1 MMADYV
7 QYKLT
12 GADALSAKFRELS
25 QGVRTQVAVPAAKDA
40 MEIVLK
46 DAQDRASR
54 VDDPETRNYLPKNI
68 AMVEQKTE
76 GADLGAAIVSVG
88 VRKTKTG
95 QRGGNTFYWWW
106 VELGT
111 ERSRAQPMLRPALAN
126 NREAVFKEFLSSAK
140 FQLLKLGAN

>member
-1 MMADYV
+1 MADTIS
-7 QYKLT
+7 YKLT

-25 QGVRTQVAVPAAKDA
+25 QSVRSQVAVPAAKDA

-68 AMVEQKTE
+68 AMVEQKTQ
-76 GADLGAAIVSVG
+76 GAELGAAIVSVG
-88 VRKTKTG
+88 VRKTKAG

-111 ERSRAQPMLRPALAN
+111 EFARAQPMLRPALAN